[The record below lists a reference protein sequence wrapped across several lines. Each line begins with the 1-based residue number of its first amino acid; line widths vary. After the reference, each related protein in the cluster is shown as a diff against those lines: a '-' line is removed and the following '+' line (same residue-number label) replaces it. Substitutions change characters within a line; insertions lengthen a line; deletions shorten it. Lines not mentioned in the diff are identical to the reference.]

1 MGDIFGKT
9 VSILEKNLDLRMM
22 RHDVIAS
29 NIANQETPG
38 YKAKD
43 LSFQKELNKAGA
55 QVNAG
60 LVRTN
65 KAHLSGASTSSH
77 ISGVEIKERPDANSN
92 LDNNN
97 VNPEKEMAMMAEN
110 NIMYDASVQLLSK
123 KFRGL
128 MDAIREG
135 K

>member
-55 QVNAG
+55 VVNAG

-65 KAHLSGASTSSH
+65 KAHLSGAAASSS
-77 ISGVEIKERPDANSN
+77 ISGIEIAERPDANSN

-110 NIMYDASVQLLSK
+110 NIMYDAGVQLLSK

>member
-43 LSFQKELNKAGA
+43 LSFQKELNKAGTV
-55 QVNAG
+55 VNAG
-60 LVRTN
+60 LARTN
-65 KAHLSGASTSSH
+65 KAHFSGAAASSS
-77 ISGVEIKERPDANSN
+77 ISGIEIAERPDANSN
-92 LDNNN
+92 LDNNT
-97 VNPEKEMAMMAEN
+97 VDPEKEMAMMAEN
-110 NIMYDASVQLLSK
+110 NIMYDAGIQLLSK
-123 KFRGL
+123 KFRSL

>member
-55 QVNAG
+55 VVNAG